1 MNQILT
7 IFLYGKDLYEPKH
20 QLLINKRE
28 SASLKYLNDSKTF
41 IEYSNVMEDVYK
53 NFEEQNPN
61 KKQKLLIIFDDM
73 IADMLNNK

>member
-53 NFEEQNPN
+53 NFEE
-61 KKQKLLIIFDDM
+61 
-73 IADMLNNK
+73 